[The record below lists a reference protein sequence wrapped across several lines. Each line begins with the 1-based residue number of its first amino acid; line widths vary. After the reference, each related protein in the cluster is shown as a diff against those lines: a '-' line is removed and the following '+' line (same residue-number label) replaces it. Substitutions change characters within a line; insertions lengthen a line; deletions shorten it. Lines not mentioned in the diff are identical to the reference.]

1 MEIITQAEI
10 KVFANPGY
18 VSEQLL
24 SPHNSTSSRV
34 TITRVTV
41 EPGAVNGRHKHATS
55 EQIWIAIA
63 GSGVLLVADGAEVP
77 FRAGQVARFADEDT
91 HGFRNGSSEP
101 FVYISVTS
109 PPIDFA
115 PAYREHR

>member
-1 MEIITQAEI
+1 MELIRKNDIRF
-10 KVFANPGY
+10 FANPGY

-24 SPHNSTSSRV
+24 AAQNSQSARV

-41 EPGAVNGRHKHATS
+41 EPGAVNGRHKHASS
-55 EQIWIAIA
+55 EQIWIAVA
-63 GSGVLLVADGAEVP
+63 GEGVLLLADGLEAP
-77 FRAGQVARFADEDT
+77 FQAGEVARFADGDT
-91 HGFRNGSSEP
+91 HGFRNSGSQP

>member
-1 MEIITQAEI
+1 MELIGVADI
-10 KVFANPGY
+10 KIFANPGY

-41 EPGAVNGRHKHATS
+41 EPGAINGRHKHAAS
-55 EQIWIAIA
+55 EQIWIAVT
-63 GSGVLLVADGAEVP
+63 GSGVLLLADNREAP
-77 FRAGQVARFADEDT
+77 FQSGQVARFADGDI
-91 HGFRNGSSEP
+91 HGFRNTGTEP
-101 FVYISVTS
+101 FTYISVTS

-115 PAYREHR
+115 PAYKEHR